1 MTEDQSLHMTV
12 ESEEFEDL
20 ARLFAT
26 LAVAAGA
33 LAMETFNNANIESR
47 LKSDKSPVTEADERV
62 EAYLLREL
70 EKSLPGVPFL
80 AEESAARGGTLS
92 AGDVFV
98 LIDPIDGTRE
108 FLARSSDFTIN
119 VALAEQSAPRA
130 GAVYAPAQ
138 GRVWFAGARGYEAEA
153 VPGQSLP
160 PPQDWRLLRARS
172 RPQDGMVALI
182 SKSHLDEETK
192 AFLSRQHIARS
203 VPVGSSLKFC
213 LLARGEAD
221 VYPRFGPTMEWDTAA
236 GDAVLRAAGG
246 ATLDPQG
253 APLLYGKSAAGCR
266 NGPFIAWADAA
277 AHGTAA
283 TLP

>member
-1 MTEDQSLHMTV
+1 MTAEKGFRSKGASA
-12 ESEEFEDL
+12 ESDDL

-26 LAVAAGA
+26 IAVAAGA
-33 LAMETFNNANIESR
+33 LAMEIFARPNIEAR
-47 LKSDKSPVTEADERV
+47 LKGDKSPVTEADERV

-70 EKSLPGVPFL
+70 EVALPGVPFL
-80 AEESAARGGTLS
+80 AEESVARGKTLDVN
-92 AGDVFV
+92 DVFL

-108 FLARSSDFTIN
+108 FLARSSEFTIN
-119 VALAEQSAPRA
+119 VALAEKGAPRA

-153 VPGQSLP
+153 APGGSP
-160 PPQDWRLLRARS
+160 PPAQDWRPLRVRH
-172 RPQDGMVALI
+172 RPADGLVALI
-182 SKSHLDEETK
+182 SKSHLDAETK
-192 AFLSRQHIARS
+192 SFLSSHRIMRS
-203 VPVGSSLKFC
+203 APIGSSLKFC

-246 ATLDPQG
+246 ATLDPHG
-253 APLLYGKSAAGCR
+253 APLRYGKKDVDYR
-266 NGPFIAWADAA
+266 NGPFIAWADASA
-277 AHGTAA
+277 RDGNA

>member
-1 MTEDQSLHMTV
+1 MTEDKSLHSTIASD
-12 ESEEFEDL
+12 ELEDL
-20 ARLFAT
+20 ARLFAI
-26 LAVAAGA
+26 LAIAAGA
-33 LAMETFNNANIESR
+33 LAMETFNNATIESR
-47 LKSDKSPVTEADERV
+47 LKDDRSPVTEADERV

-80 AEESAARGGTLS
+80 AEESAARGVTLN
-92 AGDVFV
+92 AAEAFL

-119 VALAEQSAPRA
+119 VALAEGSAPRA

-138 GRVWFAGARGYEAEA
+138 GRIWFAGARGYEAEA
-153 VPGQSLP
+153 APGRSLP
-160 PPQDWRLLRARS
+160 ASQDWRVLRARP
-172 RPQDGMVALI
+172 RPQDGLVALV

-192 AFLSRQHIARS
+192 AFLSRHPIARS
-203 VPVGSSLKFC
+203 MSAGSSLKFC
-213 LLARGEAD
+213 LLASGEAD

-246 ATLDPQG
+246 ATLDPHG
-253 APLLYGKSAAGCR
+253 APLRYGKSNADYR
-266 NGPFIAWADAA
+266 NGPFIAWADAPA
-277 AHGTAA
+277 RDAAA

>member
-1 MTEDQSLHMTV
+1 MTEDKVAHSAVASDEL
-12 ESEEFEDL
+12 EDL
-20 ARLFAT
+20 ARLFAN
-26 LAVAAGA
+26 LAIAAGA

-47 LKSDKSPVTEADERV
+47 LKHDRSPVTEADERV

-80 AEESAARGGTLS
+80 AEESAARGRTLG
-92 AGDVFV
+92 ADDAFL

-108 FLARSSDFTIN
+108 FLACSADFTIN
-119 VALAEQSAPRA
+119 VALAEKGAPRA

-138 GRVWFAGARGYEAEA
+138 GRIWFAGARGYEAQA
-153 VPGQSLP
+153 VPGGSLP
-160 PPQDWRLLRARS
+160 PPQDWRLLRARQ
-172 RPQDGMVALI
+172 RPNDGLVALI

-192 AFLSRQHIARS
+192 AFLSRQRIARS
-203 VPVGSSLKFC
+203 VPAGSSLKFC

-246 ATLDPQG
+246 ATLDPHG
-253 APLLYGKSAAGCR
+253 AQLRYGKKDAGYR
-266 NGPFIAWADAA
+266 NGPFIAWADAPA
-277 AHGTAA
+277 SETAA